1 MEALPSIVFLGA
13 GSVGCFIG
21 GAWAAAGLPISFIG
35 RARTKAEVEAHGI
48 TVTDGDSAR
57 LHLPPG
63 TVAFSTEPE
72 ALGEAGVVA
81 LCVKSFD
88 TEAAAAEIARH
99 ARPGATVISFQNGVR
114 NVETLRAALPGF
126 EIVGGMVPYNVAA
139 MGGGRWHK
147 GVVGELIAGRTA
159 VTERIAAAVEGRT
172 GALRLADDMAAISW
186 GKLLINLN
194 NAVNALSG
202 RTLIEQLSQRDY
214 RRVFAASIREAVD
227 VLEAAGIVPAKLGP
241 LPPSLLPQA
250 LSAPDL
256 VFNNSFLKAQRIDAN
271 ARSSMADDLAAGRR
285 TEIDYL
291 NGEVVRLARSLG
303 LAAPVNE
310 AILELVRR
318 AEAGDSKRWTAR
330 ELRERVLPS

>member
-1 MEALPSIVFLGA
+1 LEPPPRIVFLGA

-21 GAWAAAGLPISFIG
+21 GAWAAAGLPVSFIG
-35 RARTKAEVEAHGI
+35 RARTQAEVESHGI
-48 TVTDGDSAR
+48 TVTDGDSVR
-57 LHLPPG
+57 LHLPAD

-72 ALGEAGVVA
+72 ALGEAEVVA

-88 TEAAAAEIARH
+88 TEAAAGEIARF
-99 ARPGATVISFQNGVR
+99 ARPGATVISFQNGVG

-126 EIVGGMVPYNVAA
+126 QIVGGMVPYNVAA

-147 GVVGELIAGRTA
+147 GVAGELIAGRSA
-159 VTERIAAAVEGRT
+159 VTERIAAAVAGRP
-172 GALRLADDMAAISW
+172 GAMRLADDMAEVSW

-202 RTLIEQLSQRDY
+202 RTLLEQLSQRDY
-214 RRVFAASIREAVD
+214 RRVFAASIAEALE
-227 VLEAAGIVPAKLGP
+227 VLEAAGIAPAKLGP
-241 LPPSLLPQA
+241 LAPALLPKA

-256 VFNNSFLKAQRIDAN
+256 IFNNSFLKLQRIDAN

-291 NGEVVRLARSLG
+291 NGEVVRLARGLG
-303 LAAPVNE
+303 RPAPVNE
-310 AILELVRR
+310 AILALVKR
-318 AEAGDSKRWTAR
+318 AEAGDPKRWTAR
-330 ELRERVLPS
+330 ALRAEVLA